1 MEMKDRIKKIR
12 KELDLTQQTFADKI
26 GSKRNTVAKYET
38 GDTSP
43 STAVVSLI
51 CKTFN
56 VNENWLRTGEGQMFM
71 ETPDD
76 TLGKLKQ
83 EYSLD
88 DFSYGLICE
97 YLKLDEKKRDV
108 VRQYFHDVLSH
119 EETDDYDIDIDAEV
133 EGFRQQL
140 LLEKKAREKSLVS
153 SDGSLQDSE
162 NIKNVSGGNG

>member
-12 KELDLTQQTFADKI
+12 KDKDLTQQAFADKI
-26 GSKRNTVAKYET
+26 GVKRNTVASYET
-38 GDTSP
+38 GKSNLSDG
-43 STAVVSLI
+43 AISLI

-119 EETDDYDIDIDAEV
+119 EETDDYEIDIDAEV
-133 EGFRQQL
+133 EEYKRQL
-140 LLEKKAREKSLVS
+140 LLEKKAREKSSAS
-153 SDGSLQDSE
+153 SDYGLQENE